1 MTLRRLAPALAAP
14 ALAALLFTGCTA
26 GTGADADASATGA
39 PSTSDSA
46 SAQTKAEACAAL
58 VAGMEDLS
66 SLDPNQLMDDMT
78 NDPAAAIA
86 TLDEAEAAIVGAT
99 DEVTNDELEPIAQD
113 AAAATAGYFTL
124 IRDAAENPASADVA
138 AIQTG
143 LQTFT
148 ESFMAMQEACAG

>member
-14 ALAALLFTGCTA
+14 ALVALLLSGCTA
-26 GTGADADASATGA
+26 GTDADTSASAG

-66 SLDPNQLMDDMT
+66 ALDPNQLMDDMA
-78 NDPAAAIA
+78 NDPDAAIA
-86 TLDEAEAAIVGAT
+86 TLDEAEAAVVAAT
-99 DEVTNDELEPIAQD
+99 DEVTNDELEPIAQE
-113 AAAATAGYFTL
+113 AAAATTGYFTL

-138 AIQTG
+138 AIQAG
-143 LQTFT
+143 LGTFT
-148 ESFMAMQEACAG
+148 ESFMAMQEACTA